1 MITLIRRM
9 LETWPAKLFFML
21 LAGVFVIWGVG
32 DVITKIGVQ
41 TWVAKVAG
49 QTIELPQATEA
60 YRRQMAEVQRMMGNT
75 ASPTTAIRRQVASQ
89 ALQALVTRTGVVAA
103 IQDDGITVPDAALRQ
118 AAFAMPAFKNQA
130 GVFDKNL
137 FLSVLRNNSYTEA
150 GFLDL
155 LRTELTQQQFMG
167 ALRAGTLSPAV
178 LTREVYAFQHEKRVA
193 DTLSFPFAAAAAPPA
208 PSDAEL
214 QRWYENHKD
223 LYSTPER
230 RRIKAIV
237 LSPDTVAKDIQVTDD
252 EIKAA
257 YEARKADFQQPEKRS
272 IEVVLLQDEAKAKT
286 LAEAWRAGADWAR
299 VKELAAKDGGA
310 PVELSDATA
319 GEIPAPEL
327 AKVAFSAAKDE
338 VPPPVHSALG
348 WHVLK
353 VTAITPAG
361 DKTLEQVRPELKAQ
375 VLANKA
381 ADVIYDRANKIDD
394 MLSAGTAL
402 DALPADL
409 GVAAVSGTLDAEGN
423 ALNGEPAPIP
433 GGDKLREAL
442 ITAVFKAKPGDPARL
457 IEAPHDANAVQSF
470 FAFSLEEVI
479 PPKPR
484 PIAEVH
490 DKVVADW
497 TADAR
502 RHAQNVAATNAME
515 AIKAG
520 QTIQAAAAIA
530 GGTVQRLPPVG
541 RSATA
546 PGVPDELIGPL
557 FTLKQ
562 GAPTMVETPTGFV
575 VAVLAEVQK
584 ADPAADPVGY
594 DQVADA
600 LAKSIGDDIEN
611 AVTLALRNR
620 GNPEINQTLAAT
632 IVADQ

>member
-32 DVITKIGVQ
+32 DVITKIGVE

-49 QTIELPQATEA
+49 QSIEMPQANEA
-60 YRRQMAEVQRMMGNT
+60 YRRQMAEVQRMMGT
-75 ASPTTAIRRQVASQ
+75 ASPTTEIRRQVASQ
-89 ALQALVTRTGVVAA
+89 ALEGLVTRTAVVAAVERDGVVA
-103 IQDDGITVPDAALRQ
+103 PDTALRQ
-118 AAFAMPAFKNQA
+118 AAFAMPGFKDKD
-130 GVFDKNL
+130 GKFDRNL
-137 FLSVLRNNSYTEA
+137 FLSVLRNNNYTEA
-150 GFLDL
+150 GFLELLRIDL
-155 LRTELTQQQFMG
+155 LQQQFMG
-167 ALRAGTLSPAV
+167 AVRAGTTSPA
-178 LTREVYAFQHEKRVA
+178 LMTREVYAFQHEKRVA
-193 DTLSFPFAAAAAPPA
+193 DTLAFPFAAAPAPPA

-223 LYSTPER
+223 QYSTPEQ

-237 LSPDTVAKDIQVTDD
+237 LSPDTVAKDIQVSDD

-257 YEARKADFQQPEKRS
+257 YEARKTDFQQPEKRT
-272 IEVVLLQDEAKAKT
+272 IEVVLYQDEAKAKA
-286 LAEAWRAGADWAR
+286 LAEAWRAGADWAA
-299 VKELAAKDGGA
+299 VKELAVKDGGA
-310 PVELSDATA
+310 PVELSDAVQA
-319 GEIPAPEL
+319 EIPAPEL

-361 DKTLEQVRPELKAQ
+361 DKTLDQVRPELKAQ

-381 ADVIYDRANKIDD
+381 ADLIYDRANKIDD

-423 ALNGEPAPIP
+423 ALNGKPAPIP
-433 GGDKLREAL
+433 GDDKLREAL
-442 ITAVFKAKPGDPARL
+442 ITAVFKAKQGDPAQL
-457 IEAPHDANAVQSF
+457 IEAPHDPNAAQSF
-470 FAFSLEEVI
+470 FAFSLDAVI
-479 PPKPR
+479 PPQPKPL
-484 PIAEVH
+484 AEVH

-502 RHAQNVAATNAME
+502 RHSQNVAATNAME

-520 QTIQAAAAIA
+520 QSFAAAAAIA

-541 RSATA
+541 RAA
-546 PGVPDELIGPL
+546 PAAGVAEQLVGPL

-562 GAPTMVETPTGFV
+562 GAPTMVETADGFV
-575 VAVLAEVQK
+575 VAVLADIQA

-594 DQVADA
+594 DQVQDA
-600 LAKSIGDDIEN
+600 LTKSIGDDIEN

-620 GNPEINQTLAAT
+620 GRPVINQTLAAT
-632 IVADQ
+632 IVAND